1 METTVEKAM
10 IIALKNDIKKA
21 VEEQKYLKKVR
32 KEAKL
37 TYDQSNARPIWTPMH
52 PSIAQSK
59 AYFNG
64 RTLRIKYAAYGLMRE
79 KTFSQI
85 ENHYPE
91 ENHPLNHQFK
101 NEIAKIKEKYFM
113 TVMEAVEK

>member
-52 PSIAQSK
+52 PSIAQSRVYWN
-59 AYFNG
+59 A
-64 RTLRIKYAAYGLMRE
+64 RQLRIMYAAYGLMRG
-79 KTFSQI
+79 KSFSQI

-91 ENHPLNHQFK
+91 ENHPLNQFK

-113 TVMEAVEK
+113 TVMDAVEK